1 MKIRQRFAWIL
12 LALYLASTCALVYYL
27 LDIADQFAMFSLE
40 HSRLH
45 EGSQDQSSSPLR
57 FWHHIGDI
65 PFPLL
70 MLIVAIP
77 YFQIFATLFYWTLP
91 NANGNVN
98 KCLVPI
104 LGWIYLFQKVNSTL
118 KVTDDERYDEKS
130 SGHHIVSL
138 S

>member
-1 MKIRQRFAWIL
+1 MKVRQRFAWIF

-45 EGSQDQSSSPLR
+45 GVQDQSSSPLKI
-57 FWHHIGDI
+57 WHHIGDI

-70 MLIVAIP
+70 LLLVAIP
-77 YFQIFATLFYWTLP
+77 YFQIFATLFYCTLP
-91 NANGNVN
+91 NANSNVN

-104 LGWIYLFQKVNSTL
+104 LGWIYLFQKVNAIFR
-118 KVTDDERYDEKS
+118 VTDDERYEEKT
-130 SGHHIVSL
+130 SGHHIVTL